1 VTKLLEIHADRAWRR
16 FDKMVERQM
25 KPVESLF
32 RGYLRAELQAVL
44 PVVRDLSIARV
55 AAAQDDPAMFL
66 VAIGIKATEKRLQTA
81 LEGNGKRWSKRIE
94 GVLGKA
100 AVPFAVDTAY
110 ALSFKFPGFP
120 KATQLF
126 IRNYVPKIVD
136 QLAESTRHRIMKT
149 VSRGIEGGLTLPEI
163 ESDIRQVYKSWD
175 RSRPEV
181 IARTETGRVASV
193 TQNDVIAEAGLDV
206 LQIWLTARDDRVR
219 DSHEELEGEE
229 REIGEEFSPGL
240 KFPRDPD
247 GPPEETIQCRCSR
260 LLRLNKK

>member
-1 VTKLLEIHADRAWRR
+1 VWLSVHA
-16 FDKMVERQM
+16 
-25 KPVESLF
+25 
-32 RGYLRAELQAVL
+32 
-44 PVVRDLSIARV
+44 
-55 AAAQDDPAMFL
+55 
-66 VAIGIKATEKRLQTA
+66 GIKATEKSVQTA
-81 LEGNGKRWSKRIE
+81 LESNGRRWSKRIE

-163 ESDIRQVYKSWD
+163 EADIRQVYKSWD

-206 LQIWLTARDDRVR
+206 IQIWLTARDDRVR